1 MASMICFDSCT
12 SQSVISGDK
21 TAAFMVSFLAVK
33 FLTVKILFWSS
44 GKH

>member
-1 MASMICFDSCT
+1 MICFDSCT
-12 SQSVISGDK
+12 SPSVISRDRT

-33 FLTVKILFWSS
+33 PLTVKILFWSS